1 MMKKFILGKKIGM
14 TTIYNEEKKACNIT
28 LVEGGAK
35 VSNIRTQ
42 EKDGYGAVEL
52 EIAKTK
58 NKIFKKEFRTEN
70 SEMKVGDEVEIDIF
84 EIGEKVHIS
93 GTTKAKGF
101 QGVVKRYGFAG
112 SPKTHG
118 HKHDLRKPGSIGSAY
133 PEHVIK
139 GRRMA
144 GRMGGKR
151 STSENLKVVY
161 IDKEKNLIGL
171 NGAVSGIPGTIV
183 EIYQK

>member
-1 MMKKFILGKKIGM
+1 M
-14 TTIYNEEKKACNIT
+14 TTIYDEEKKACNIT
-28 LVEGGAK
+28 LVECGAK

-42 EKDGYGAVEL
+42 EKDGYEAVQL

-58 NKIFKKEFRTEN
+58 KKIFKTEFRIEG
-70 SEMKVGDEVEIDIF
+70 SEMKVGDEVKIDIF
-84 EIGEKVHIS
+84 EVGEKIHIS

-112 SPKTHG
+112 APKTHG

-133 PEHVIK
+133 PQHVIK

-151 STSENLKVVY
+151 ATSENLKVVY

-171 NGAVSGIPGTIV
+171 NGAVPGIPGTIV